1 MLRRFI
7 ALIAL
12 TGFVLG
18 LAATVTAF
26 ATCDD
31 GLLASQV
38 KAFSPY
44 HRQCNPAEIG
54 IMHVGIVRTI
64 FLTFT
69 LVAGLALAALIIVQG
84 HDLIPDSA
92 PRYHGYG
99 PLPGPFRPPG
109 MKPYDQLLD
118 AFRSGIVQHGSSDA

>member
-1 MLRRFI
+1 MRRVI

-12 TGFVLG
+12 AGFILG

-44 HRQCNPAEIG
+44 HRECNPTEIG

-69 LVAGLALAALIIVQG
+69 LVAGLVLAVLLISQG
-84 HDLIPDSA
+84 HHLIPDSA
-92 PRYHGYG
+92 PRHHGYG
-99 PLPGPFRPPG
+99 PPPNPFRPPG
-109 MKPYDQLLD
+109 MKPYDQLLA
-118 AFRSGIVQHGSSDA
+118 AFRRGIIQHGSSDV